1 MVTIL
6 VKIYLVFNVYNAFV
20 GPLNVNQNLSLD
32 RRIISEII
40 KKLGTSLLY
49 ITNICKLF
57 ILLINLRLTLI
68 FWLIIRNA
76 LIKHFKQQKKVKLT
90 KIVTT
95 LLKKHVLYT
104 WKNSLFSTYIEYLIY
119 HISARAKVFIYLWK
133 TNFNKKP
140 NINEILQQYMYTCIS
155 KLLFHE
161 RTICIG

>member
-1 MVTIL
+1 MLT
-6 VKIYLVFNVYNAFV
+6 YY
-20 GPLNVNQNLSLD
+20 LSLWPYHQLINSHLLLPLLMFLNLLTTD
-32 RRIISEII
+32 QVMYSQPKLRTCFEFSLSILSPPKMLPVIS
-40 KKLGTSLLY
+40 LGWKSDLELVTSL
-49 ITNICKLF
+49 F
-57 ILLINLRLTLI
+57 I
-68 FWLIIRNA
+68 
-76 LIKHFKQQKKVKLT
+76 KLT

-140 NINEILQQYMYTCIS
+140 NINEISQQYMYTCIS

>member
-20 GPLNVNQNLSLD
+20 GLLNVNQNLSLD

-104 WKNSLFSTYIEYLIY
+104 WKNSLFFDISIEYLIY
-119 HISARAKVFIYLWK
+119 HISARAKVLIYLWK
-133 TNFNKKP
+133 TYLTKN
-140 NINEILQQYMYTCIS
+140 LT
-155 KLLFHE
+155 
-161 RTICIG
+161 

>member
-1 MVTIL
+1 MLT
-6 VKIYLVFNVYNAFV
+6 YY
-20 GPLNVNQNLSLD
+20 LSLWPYHQLINSHLLLPLLMFLNLLTTD
-32 RRIISEII
+32 QVMYSQPKLRTCFEFSLSILSPPKMLPVIS
-40 KKLGTSLLY
+40 LGWKSDLELVTSL
-49 ITNICKLF
+49 F
-57 ILLINLRLTLI
+57 I
-68 FWLIIRNA
+68 
-76 LIKHFKQQKKVKLT
+76 KLT

-140 NINEILQQYMYTCIS
+140 NINEILQQYMYTCIP